1 MISGSKNIFLFWNK
15 GEKNVPLIHKMN
27 IDNIKNRLKNSDW
40 NIILTTLDTNDKY
53 YVGNLI
59 ELPEYFFQIKN
70 KIKDINSLGGNQSD
84 IVRLRLL
91 EKYGGIYFDTS
102 VILLKDKIENISLY
116 KKFINED
123 AELAGYTNYTFTR
136 KTEDNQNYFDLA
148 KDGIELGILYSKKNC
163 KLLKIFNQEIDRYW
177 KWKNINNTYKEYP
190 LFKEFGLT
198 PVSFLNEYHVHYS
211 IYHLIITR
219 DKTLL
224 DNLTVQS
231 MHMKGKE
238 NSQEDG
244 PYSIS
249 DRFCRDKDG
258 YGSAE
263 PIKILNTFLE
273 GNVKTNTGITTS
285 LEERIDIFSK
295 MDLIV
300 IPGYMRIEI
309 EKRFQYLEDFYNVN
323 SCYKYFYQLPIK
335 ITMIT

>member
-1 MISGSKNIFLFWNK
+1 MIIGSKNIFLFWNE
-15 GEKNVPLIHKMN
+15 GEKNIPLIHKMN
-27 IDNIKNRLKNSDW
+27 IDNMKNRLKNSEW
-40 NIILTTLDTNDKY
+40 NIILTTLDINDKY
-53 YVGNLI
+53 YIGNLI

-102 VILLKDKIENISLY
+102 VILLKDKIEDISLY
-116 KKFINED
+116 KKFIKED

-136 KTEDNQNYFDLA
+136 KTEDNKNYFDLA
-148 KDGIELGILYSKKNC
+148 KDGIELGVLYAKKNC

-190 LFKEFGLT
+190 LFKEFALT
-198 PVSFLNEYHVHYS
+198 SVSFLNEYHVHYS

-224 DNLTVQS
+224 NNLIVQS

-258 YGSAE
+258 YGSAD
-263 PIKILNTFLE
+263 PVKILNAFLD
-273 GNVKTNTGITTS
+273 GNVKTNKGIVTT
-285 LEERIDIFSK
+285 LKDRVEQFKK

-300 IPGYMRIEI
+300 IPGYMRIKI
-309 EKRFQYLEDFYNVN
+309 EKKFQYLEDFYDVN
-323 SCYKYFYQLPIK
+323 SCYKYFYQLPPK
-335 ITMIT
+335 ITMT